1 MPVANFLAPAQL
13 RIHLVHLD
21 GSAQLLLDGELDLL
35 TAPDLWKSASEVVA
49 RLPSRSE
56 LVIDLSQLDFLDAAG
71 LGVLVRLRNHLR
83 SKDSALHLDAAPS
96 RVRRVFELTELDGL
110 LRRPGDRSGAATNDS
125 SREEMEIQA
134 RG

>member
-1 MPVANFLAPAQL
+1 MVNFLAPAQL
-13 RIHLVHLD
+13 RINVVHLD

-35 TAPDLWKSASEVVA
+35 TAPDLWRSASEVVA

-83 SKDSALHLDAAPS
+83 SKGSALHLDAAPS

-110 LRRPGDRSGAATNDS
+110 LRRPREDRSGAAS
-125 SREEMEIQA
+125 SEEMEMQA
-134 RG
+134 